1 MYTARLAIF
10 VISFFICGI
19 ATYKITLF
27 NHKHPN
33 PLGVRIITALILLS
47 LGILIEIV
55 INFHEIMLR
64 INRYFEY
71 YIYIITIFKK
81 VFLLIATMYHYT
93 IASILFIATTGTFS
107 KKVRFPLLFSF
118 TVLLIADLLFRNY
131 AITHYGF
138 TMSSN
143 LIIRVIVYT
152 ITGVFL
158 IKAVR
163 LTYSKPILQFTAF
176 IFIFDTISLTVWD
189 ILKIAPGYSA
199 IEYLLFFPIIFVY
212 TIPFLRSLYP
222 DIQNNDYVYK
232 KLATDSQLTSR
243 EIEIVKMICVGKLNK
258 EIADTLCLA
267 ENTIKSHIF
276 NIYKK
281 VNVKNRVELVQY
293 LDGLR

>member
-1 MYTARLAIF
+1 M
-10 VISFFICGI
+10 CGI
-19 ATYKITLF
+19 TTYKVIVF

-33 PLGVRIITALILLS
+33 PLGVRIITALVLLV
-47 LGILIEIV
+47 LGLLINMV
-55 INFHEIMLR
+55 IDFHEIMLR
-64 INRYFEY
+64 LNRYFEY
-71 YIYIITIFKK
+71 YIYIVTFFKK
-81 VFLLIATMYHYT
+81 VFLINATIYHYT
-93 IASILFIATTGTFS
+93 IASILFIAATGTFS

-118 TVLLIADLLFRNY
+118 TALLIAELLFRHY
-131 AITHYGF
+131 AIAHYGF
-138 TMSSN
+138 TMGSN

-158 IKAVR
+158 IKAIR
-163 LTYSKPILQFTAF
+163 HTYSKPILQFTAF

-199 IEYLLFFPIIFVY
+199 VEYLLFFPIIFMY

-222 DIQNNDYVYK
+222 DIHNNDYVYK
-232 KLATDSQLTSR
+232 KLAVDSQLTNR

-258 EIADTLCLA
+258 EIADALCLA